1 MSVARASRSG
11 RGVPCGGDGEL
22 GDDRP
27 LRDGQTGDAA
37 RHHSRRSRSHT
48 LATVSVRYVVDD
60 VDDAIAFYCRYLGFE
75 ERMHPA
81 PTFATVTLG
90 HLRLLLSAGAR
101 PCPTGPC
108 RHREDGTAPRS
119 RSTT

>member
-1 MSVARASRSG
+1 LVVAAAGRAAVDQRL
-11 RGVPCGGDGEL
+11 GDGEL

-48 LATVSVRYVVDD
+48 VATVSIRYVVDD
-60 VDDAIAFYCRYLGFE
+60 VDAAIAFYCRYL
-75 ERMHPA
+75 
-81 PTFATVTLG
+81 
-90 HLRLLLSAGAR
+90 
-101 PCPTGPC
+101 
-108 RHREDGTAPRS
+108 EDGTAPRS